1 MLVGILRSG
10 ALVAAGQTT
19 LPQDGW
25 RVSGSARA
33 RGETLSGQF
42 RPTAEPSDAVL
53 TTRLTLA
60 VERD

>member
-1 MLVGILRSG
+1 MGLLMSG
-10 ALVAAGQTT
+10 AIAAAGQPT
-19 LPQDGW
+19 DAKDSW

-60 VERD
+60 V